1 MDTKRISPALS
12 PQRKLSL
19 LLPAAVMLA
28 MSLYL
33 FRSGGFYL
41 THGPTGSPATESRAK
56 TTAAAHEK
64 DAFTAFDKTPLY
76 FIPNK
81 GQIDKS
87 VKYSAKGGGY
97 DYYFAKDKVV
107 LTFSRGAQKP
117 DPQADLPQ
125 THSLSIKFP
134 GANPNVVL
142 RGLEK
147 KTGKVNFLL
156 GGDRKNWRTN
166 IPTYGQVV
174 YEDLYE
180 GVDLVYAGD
189 QRNIKYEFRLAPG
202 ADHRLV
208 KMAFGGAEALKLDK
222 AGNLVIKTPLGS
234 LKDKKPYA
242 YQMIGGRK
250 VNVGAGFIIDKNTV
264 GFSLGSYD
272 PAYRLYID
280 PLIYSTYLGA
290 SVEDR
295 GNDIAVMKEAVFVT
309 GATTGNF
316 PVKSMSGGNQAYD
329 ITYNGGDSDVFVTR
343 FKLSGNGPSDMIW
356 ATYVGGSGTE
366 QGFSIAVDNGLN
378 SYVTGNTDSSGTPVK
393 KFPTQALVG
402 GGLPYDGGFNGAHR
416 DAFFFKLND
425 SGTGLIYSTYLGGSG
440 IDNGISIALDTT
452 DPVTARAYIH
462 GRTTTPET
470 GTVPFPITLGA
481 FDEDYN
487 GGAEDTFITV
497 LDPEG
502 NGDSDLNYSTYLGGQ
517 SDEFSGEIAVDVDK
531 AAYVSGGTN
540 STDFPVLG
548 APPYQSINEGSY
560 DVYVSKLDPVGGG
573 AADLKYSTYI
583 GGDQAE
589 SARGIALDAYKNVY
603 VTGLTRSD
611 GYGLTPYPTTGGAY
625 LQVHNGGDDAF
636 VTKLLSAGNY
646 SILGYSTF
654 VGGDQD
660 DISWDVVVDSAGR
673 AYITGQTKSN
683 NLFKPGDVSMWDPDK
698 NGGVDDHDVFVA
710 RLRADGAPSVSS
722 GPVVYLTYL
731 GGSKVEIG
739 AAIALDRANQIYVTG
754 YTQSDQPPPP
764 SQKFPTTSVVGAK
777 QPYNGSY
784 SGGNTD
790 AFITKLAPGQTCAGA
805 CHAWP
810 MLAPSPTSV
819 KLNWL
824 ANSMEDL
831 AGYKIYSM
839 DDTTTPIAETTSTSY
854 LIDGLTPGDNYGYI
868 LRSYD
873 SSGTLF
879 EPGES
884 AWFTAG
890 NNGDTPALPGAAIQT
905 VSPNSNVGVTFDD
918 VTAGGT
924 TTAQKDA
931 VSNSVS
937 PPSGMEFSGADPI
950 HITTTAGHSG
960 RVTVAL
966 KYDAGEVG
974 DESALKLYHW
984 DGGQWQDA
992 TEFVDTANN
1001 IIVGSD
1007 DNLSVWAP
1015 VVPLSPATGLN
1026 KTFLSAAAFLMVGL
1040 GLLLAWFMPFRRS
1053 RGAF

>member
-1 MDTKRISPALS
+1 MDAKRISPALS
-12 PQRKLSL
+12 SQRKLSL
-19 LLPAAVMLA
+19 LGPAAVMLV

-33 FRSGGFYL
+33 FRSSDFSL
-41 THGPTGSPATESRAK
+41 TSPVAEPKAK

-64 DAFTAFDKTPLY
+64 NALKAFDRTPLY

-107 LTFSRGAQKP
+107 LTFSRGAHKP
-117 DPQADLPQ
+117 DSQAEADTPQ

-134 GANPNVVL
+134 GANPNVVV

-156 GGDRKNWRTN
+156 GDNRKNWRTN

-174 YEDLYE
+174 YENLYE

-202 ADHRLV
+202 VDHRAV

-222 AGNLVIKTPLGS
+222 AGNLVIKTPLGN

-242 YQMIGGRK
+242 YQMIGTRK
-250 VNVGAGFIIDKNTV
+250 VNVEAGFIIDNDTV
-264 GFSLGSYD
+264 SFSLGSYN

-280 PLIYSTYLGA
+280 PLIYSTYLGG
-290 SVEDR
+290 SSEDR
-295 GNDIAVMKEAVFVT
+295 GNDIAVIKGDVFVT
-309 GATTGNF
+309 GATTGIF
-316 PVKSMSGGNQAYD
+316 PVKPTSGPNQAYD
-329 ITYNGGDSDVFVTR
+329 ITYNSGNTDVIVTR
-343 FKLSGNGPSDMIW
+343 FKLSGSGGSDMVW
-356 ATYVGGSGTE
+356 AAYVGGSGVE
-366 QGFSIAVDNGLN
+366 AGASIAVDAGLN
-378 SYVTGNTDSSGTPVK
+378 SYVTGWTDSSGTVAQ
-393 KFPTQALVG
+393 KFPTKAPGGTVG
-402 GGLPYDGGFNGAHR
+402 PYNSGFNGGQR

-425 SGTGLIYSTYLGGSG
+425 SGTSLIYSTYLGGSG
-440 IDNGISIALDTT
+440 IDTGISIALDTS

-470 GTVPFPITLGA
+470 DTVPFPITSGA
-481 FDEDYN
+481 FDEYYN
-487 GGAEDTFITV
+487 GGAEDTFIAVVDT
-497 LDPEG
+497 DG
-502 NGDSDLNYSTYLGGQ
+502 NGASDLDYSTYLGGQ
-517 SDEFSGEIAVDVDK
+517 GDEFSGEIEVDANKV
-531 AAYVSGGTN
+531 AYVSGGTN
-540 STDFPVLG
+540 SDSFPVLG
-548 APPYQSINEGSY
+548 APAYQSAKAGSY

-573 AADLKYSTYI
+573 AADLKYSTFI
-583 GGDQAE
+583 GGSQIDA
-589 SARGIALDAYKNVY
+589 ARGIALDANKNVY
-603 VTGLTRSD
+603 VTGNTYS
-611 GYGLTPYPTTGGAY
+611 YGAGAYPTTPGAY
-625 LQVHNGGDDAF
+625 LELHSGGSDAF
-636 VTKLLSAGNY
+636 VTKLDEAGNY
-646 SILGYSTF
+646 STLGYSTF
-654 VGGDQD
+654 VGGEQD
-660 DISWDVVVDSAGR
+660 DIGWDIAVDGAGR
-673 AYITGQTKSN
+673 AYIAGETKSYS
-683 NLFKPGDVSMWDPDK
+683 LFKAGDVSMWDADK
-698 NGGVDDHDVFVA
+698 NQVGYVDNQDVFVA

-722 GPVVYLTYL
+722 DRVYLTYL

-739 AAIALDRANQIYVTG
+739 VAIALGRGNQIYVTG
-754 YTQSDQPPPP
+754 YTQSKKSTNPPI
-764 SQKFPTTSVVGAK
+764 QEFPTISTVGAK

-784 SGGNTD
+784 SGGVTD
-790 AFITKLAPGQTCAGA
+790 AFITKLAPGSYCSG
-805 CHAWP
+805 CHKMP
-810 MLAPSPTSV
+810 FLAPSPTSV
-819 KLNWL
+819 RLNWL

-839 DDTTTPIAETTSTSY
+839 DDTTTPIAETASTSY
-854 LIDGLTPGDNYGYI
+854 LIDGLTPGNNYGYL

-873 SSGTLF
+873 SSGSLF
-879 EPGES
+879 EPAES

-890 NNGDTPALPGAAIQT
+890 NDGHTPALPGVVIQT

-918 VTAGGT
+918 VTTDGT
-924 TTAQKDA
+924 TTAREDA

-937 PPSGMEFSGADPI
+937 PPSGMKFSGADPI

-992 TEFVDTANN
+992 TEFVDTAND

-1015 VVPLSPATGLN
+1015 VVPQSPATGLN
-1026 KTFLSAAAFLMVGL
+1026 NIFLLAAAFLMVGL
-1040 GLLLAWFMPFRRS
+1040 GLLLAWHVPVRRL
-1053 RGAF
+1053 RGIA